1 MLTKTGT
8 FLYLVGTRNFLIA
21 IYELWTKDI
30 QYLYECKEGLNYE
43 WWRPFKI
50 QMLGQVFKL

>member
-8 FLYLVGTRNFLIA
+8 FLNLVGTRNFLVA

-30 QYLYECKEGLNYE
+30 HYLYECKENWIMNGRGHL
-43 WWRPFKI
+43 RFK
-50 QMLGQVFKL
+50 